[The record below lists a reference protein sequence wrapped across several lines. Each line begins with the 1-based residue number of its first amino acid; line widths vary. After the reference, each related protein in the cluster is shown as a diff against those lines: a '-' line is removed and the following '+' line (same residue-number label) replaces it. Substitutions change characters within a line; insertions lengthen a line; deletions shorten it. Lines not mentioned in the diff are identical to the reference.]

1 MRTTD
6 RHAVRFLLL
15 FAGVAG
21 LGDVLQDQTEEG
33 RADATPGKQQ
43 ARAPYQAVGLR
54 GERAVLAADDEGHE
68 QAECAQQRDRR
79 RGGQRVE
86 GAAEGGEAV
95 GGE

>member
-1 MRTTD
+1 
-6 RHAVRFLLL
+6 VRFLLL
-15 FAGVAG
+15 LAGVAG
-21 LGDVLQDQTEEG
+21 LSDVLQDQTEEG
-33 RADATPGKQQ
+33 RADAAAGEQQ
-43 ARAPYQAVGLR
+43 AHAPYQAVGLR